1 MEMKLSKKGYAFL
14 GKEEGLRLKA
24 YRDSKGIPT
33 IGYGNT
39 YYEDGSPVKMGDVI
53 SKDRA
58 IELFRLIVAKFEAGV
73 NEMVTRELNQNQFDA
88 LVSLAYNIGL
98 AAFKRSTVLRRVNA
112 NPCDPA
118 IRDAFHMWQN
128 SGAHRGILLPRRKRE
143 ADLYFS

>member
-1 MEMKLSKKGYAFL
+1 MKLSKKGYEFL
-14 GKEEGLRLKA
+14 SREEGLRLKA

-39 YYEDGSPVKMGDVI
+39 FYEDGSPVRMGDSVT
-53 SKDRA
+53 KERA
-58 IELFRLIVAKFEAGV
+58 LELFHFIVAKFESGV

-128 SGAHRGILLPRRKRE
+128 SGANRGILLPRRKRE
-143 ADLYFS
+143 YELYKS